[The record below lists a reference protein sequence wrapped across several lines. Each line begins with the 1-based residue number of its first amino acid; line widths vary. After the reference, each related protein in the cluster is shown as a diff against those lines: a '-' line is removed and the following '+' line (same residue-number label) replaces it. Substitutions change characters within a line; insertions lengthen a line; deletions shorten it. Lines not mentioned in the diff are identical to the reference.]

1 MAEQRERAI
10 FWHLIWKQCGSP
22 INGVVAGVRRY
33 CRAKYHYAVRQTKI
47 QADTNYA
54 NKLATALANKR
65 ASGFWSELRHIKGS
79 SKPKTGMVDGVVSGA
94 DISEH
99 LATKYNALYNSVS
112 YSHNEMSEVVDD
124 IDKRCHEHRH
134 ETVEDDEMCIC
145 TTQISVNNVNN
156 AITKLKLGKSDGNNG
171 LTTDHL
177 KQGSLNLYVAISVL
191 FSMMLSHGYIPISMH
206 HSIIIP
212 IAKNKRKYLNDGNN

>member
-10 FWHLIWKQCGSP
+10 FWHLIRKQCDSP
-22 INGVVAGVRRY
+22 INGVVAGVKRY
-33 CRAKYHYAVRQTKI
+33 CPAKYHYAVRQAKK
-47 QADTNYA
+47 QADINYA

-65 ASGFWSELRHIKGS
+65 ASDFWSEIRHMQGS
-79 SKPKTGMVDGVVSGA
+79 SKPQTGMVDGVVSDA

-99 LATKYNALYNSVS
+99 FATKYNALYNSVS

-124 IDKRCHEHRH
+124 IDKRCHDHRH
-134 ETVEDDEMCIC
+134 ETVEDDEMCTC
-145 TTQISVNNVNN
+145 TTQISVNNVSD

-177 KQGSLNLYVAISVL
+177 KQGSHKLYVAISVL
-191 FSMMLSHGYIPISMH
+191 FSMMLSHDYVPIAMH
-206 HSIIIP
+206 HNIIIP
-212 IAKNKRKYLNDGNN
+212 IAKNKRKSR